1 MDPILLASLVSLGIE
16 AVESVPT
23 KDEVAVKE
31 RNYEELE
38 RLLSMEKANKLGLS
52 GPEQYALLQSQAEGM
67 GVSRQ
72 AADAATRNALAGA
85 GAGFGSG
92 QMAAQAAQAEQAR
105 LAAAGRNEVVA
116 LDRQKVAAQKQEI
129 EERLA
134 FAASS
139 SAEQKA
145 KNVEVAKTGADA
157 FAQQS
162 QFNQTTGTNSLG
174 SAQQRSYQ
182 QYISLGYSPE
192 AAANMS
198 TLSPDAQASLGYFMG
213 SDSAPQ
219 FGSYSSTGYF
229 MGSDSAPQFGSYS
242 STRY

>member
-1 MDPILLASLVSLGIE
+1 MDPITLAALVAVGISAGVATAE
-16 AVESVPT
+16 AVPT
-23 KDEVAVKE
+23 EDENAVKN
-31 RNYEELE
+31 RNEDELE
-38 RLLSMEKANKLGLS
+38 RLLAMEKSNKLGLS
-52 GPEQYALLQSQAEGM
+52 GPEQYALLQSQAEGL

-72 AADAATRNALAGA
+72 AADAETRNALAGA

-105 LAAAGRNEVVA
+105 VAAMGRNEVAA
-116 LDRQKVAAQKQEI
+116 LDRQRAADQKKEI
-129 EERLA
+129 ESRLS
-134 FAASS
+134 FAAAS

-145 KNVEVAKTGADA
+145 KTINVAETGADA
-157 FAQQS
+157 VTQLT

-182 QYISLGYSPE
+182 RYVSMGYSQE

-213 SDSAPQ
+213 SDSAPK
-219 FGSYSSTGYF
+219 FGSYSSIGY
-229 MGSDSAPQFGSYS
+229 
-242 STRY
+242 